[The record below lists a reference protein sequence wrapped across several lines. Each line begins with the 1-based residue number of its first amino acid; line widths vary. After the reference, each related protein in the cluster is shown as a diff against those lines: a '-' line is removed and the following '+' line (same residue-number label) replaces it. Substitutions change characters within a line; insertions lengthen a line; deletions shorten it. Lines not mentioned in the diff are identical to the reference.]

1 MTAVQDFAADYF
13 VREQLS
19 PGRREWVLHALAR
32 FSDHGG
38 LPPEQLTD
46 VHLRAFLHSL
56 VEAGYD
62 VDYVRKYN
70 HAIKPFYRW
79 AWRDAR
85 IVDADHYMRIKEV
98 SNPRGAT
105 GHAKPRPYKRTEIAQ
120 FWQELD
126 AAWPLTEGRWLDRW
140 HEGKSPY
147 RRVWRHGL
155 HLQIEAIACLAL
167 MSGLRRQEIFNLS
180 IDDFH
185 PDNDYI
191 VVRGKTEVHTQPKIR
206 EVPYTDYGRMITER
220 FLRFR
225 DLMAPD
231 HDRPWLIIDAR
242 VSPNHPLVPAHP
254 QDALGWSSFIR
265 QLNKVGPGWELHR
278 FRHTCATEWLRAGM
292 EIERVSRLL
301 GHASIAQT
309 LGYAEL
315 VRDDIAVSVRRH
327 EAAIVGHLGRAA

>member
-85 IVDADHYMRIKEV
+85 IVDADHY
-98 SNPRGAT
+98 
-105 GHAKPRPYKRTEIAQ
+105 
-120 FWQELD
+120 
-126 AAWPLTEGRWLDRW
+126 
-140 HEGKSPY
+140 
-147 RRVWRHGL
+147 
-155 HLQIEAIACLAL
+155 LQIEAIACLAL